1 MNIGKRL
8 DIKII
13 ITALN
18 RKKKRIRENEIQRG
32 EDRRERR
39 VEDGSEM
46 CKDDNIHWEEIERDR
61 DVEYMMMK
69 NGIMVQDDKNA
80 EIMGIWG
87 EEEMERMVECV
98 IIDFTR

>member
-1 MNIGKRL
+1 
-8 DIKII
+8 
-13 ITALN
+13 
-18 RKKKRIRENEIQRG
+18 
-32 EDRRERR
+32 
-39 VEDGSEM
+39 M

>member
-1 MNIGKRL
+1 MKNIHVEAVKGNQRKIEVNIGKRL

-32 EDRRERR
+32 ENRRERR

-46 CKDDNIHWEEIERDR
+46 CKDDNIH
-61 DVEYMMMK
+61 
-69 NGIMVQDDKNA
+69 
-80 EIMGIWG
+80 
-87 EEEMERMVECV
+87 
-98 IIDFTR
+98 